1 MKKRKLVLLLA
12 IILFATVL
20 PVTVAADEPQ
30 ITAIVDERTT
40 KLYTVNMTLDNQYL
54 ASDVPPVLM
63 EFQQEYRTLVPVAAV
78 AAYTGAE
85 VSWDGDREEV
95 TITKGDKTI
104 LLKINSAVV
113 MVNGEEKVL
122 PSQVPAK
129 IVTYQNRGRTMVPV
143 AFVGQ
148 ELGLEIGWDGN
159 TRTVKI
165 VTPEPVK
172 PEPEPDAPEIVEE
185 PDLPDHTETEMDGY
199 VIEDISV
206 LLQGDIPEIR
216 IKTGGELSYS
226 TALLTDPERIVFDFS
241 DSLLMVT
248 DNEKLLQNK
257 TVRVTAPDNPYLTG
271 VRSSQFDIN
280 PNIVR
285 LVMDMKESIGYEV
298 SYDKDNQE
306 MVIQL
311 INYVDDVRLEQ
322 FNTRE
327 VVVIDGSD
335 VSNYNTMHLDNPHR
349 LVVDIK
355 ESVLNPSRRILDQ
368 VIDGRMIER
377 VRVSEFKPDHHYD
390 PDDKIVRVVVDLT
403 RKLNKDDLFIQQEN
417 GSLRVH
423 LEGEPDQGY
432 RYEETGWTTSRLTFF
447 GENQVDYRVDVE
459 ANGEILKVSMPSDNM
474 NVPFEQLD
482 VDDIMLKFIQT
493 TRSSN
498 GRELIADIHLKPGVL
513 ATANGLENTRDLV
526 LNFTNSNLKYREK
539 LIIIDPGHGGSDPG
553 AISVSMKMREKDIN
567 LEVAREAKRL
577 LESAGFRV
585 SMTRTDDTSISIQ
598 DRAEVANQLQA
609 DLFISIHSNSA
620 PRADLKGVETLYF
633 PSEKQPMDFRN
644 NKFLA
649 EIFQNEMVRVLGAE
663 SHRINAR
670 EKLVVLRET
679 RMPAIITEIGF
690 LSNVEEERLLA
701 TSEYKQRAAEGV
713 LRSVIRYFEESST
726 HLAGP

>member
-1 MKKRKLVLLLA
+1 MKKRLAMLLG
-12 IILFATVL
+12 IILFVTAL
-20 PVTVAADEPQ
+20 PMIVTADEPH
-30 ITAIVDERTT
+30 ITAVVDKRNT

-63 EFQQEYRTLVPVAAV
+63 EFQQQYRTLVPVAAV
-78 AAYTGAE
+78 AEYVGAG

-95 TITKGDKTI
+95 TLTKGDKTI
-104 LLKINSAVV
+104 ILKINSSVV
-113 MVNGEEKVL
+113 LVNGEEKIL

-148 ELGLEIGWDGN
+148 ELGLEIGWDEN
-159 TRTVKI
+159 TRTVNI
-165 VTPEPVK
+165 ITPEPV
-172 PEPEPDAPEIVEE
+172 EPETIEE
-185 PDLPDHTETEMDGY
+185 PDPPDNVDTASEDY
-199 VIEDISV
+199 LIEDISV
-206 LLQGDIPEIR
+206 SLQGDIPEIR
-216 IKTGGELSYS
+216 IKSGGEMSYS
-226 TALLTDPERIVFDFS
+226 TALLTDPDRIVFDFS

-248 DNEKLLQNK
+248 DNEKVQQDK
-257 TVRVTAPDNPYLTG
+257 TVKVSAPNNQYLSG

-285 LVMDMKESIGYEV
+285 LVLDMKESLGYEV
-298 SYDKDNQE
+298 SYDEDNQD
-306 MVIQL
+306 MVIRL
-311 INYVDDVRLEQ
+311 INYVDDVRLER
-322 FNTRE
+322 FNARE
-327 VVVIDGSD
+327 VVVIEGGD

-355 ESVLNPSRRILDQ
+355 ESVLNPARKILDQ
-368 VIDGRMIER
+368 AIDGRMIQR

-390 PDDKIVRVVVDLT
+390 PEDKIVRVVVDLNSQL
-403 RKLNKDDLFIQQEN
+403 RQDDLFIQKEN

-447 GENQVDYRVDVE
+447 GENQVDYQVDLE
-459 ANGEILKVSMPSDNM
+459 ANGEMLKVSMPSDNM
-474 NVPFEQLD
+474 SVPFELLD
-482 VDDIMLKFIQT
+482 VDDVMLEFIQT

-498 GRELIADIHLKPGVL
+498 GRELIANIHLKPGVS

-539 LIIIDPGHGGSDPG
+539 LVVIDPGHGGSDPG
-553 AISVSMKMREKDIN
+553 AISTNMKMKEKDIN
-567 LEVAREAKRL
+567 LEVAQEAKRL

-585 SMTRTDDTSISIQ
+585 YMTRTDDTYISIQ
-598 DRAEVANQLQA
+598 DRAAIANQLRA
-609 DLFISIHSNSA
+609 DLFISIHSNAA
-620 PRADLKGVETLYF
+620 PRADLKGVETLYY
-633 PSEKQPMDFRN
+633 PSEKEPMDFRN
-644 NKFLA
+644 NRFLA
-649 EIFQNEMVRVLGAE
+649 EIFHDEMVKTLGAE

-690 LSNVEEERLLA
+690 MSNSEEERLLA
-701 TSEYKQRAAEGV
+701 TSEYRQRAAAGV
-713 LRSVIRYFEESST
+713 LRSVIRYFEESLT
-726 HLAGP
+726 HLSARP